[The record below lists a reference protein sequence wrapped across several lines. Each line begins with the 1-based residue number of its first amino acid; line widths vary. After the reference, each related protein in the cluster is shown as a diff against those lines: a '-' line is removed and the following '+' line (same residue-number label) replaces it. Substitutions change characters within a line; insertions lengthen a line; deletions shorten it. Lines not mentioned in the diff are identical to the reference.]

1 MKYLAAYALLA
12 LSGKKDISNI
22 WFIQK
27 QLTSSP
33 SSETSDLMSLTK
45 MSIDALTASR
55 ENPFTNLSPMDK
67 RKSDLALALEPLLP
81 HQPKKTKKTK
91 NNKRRKKRKSKLLLL
106 PQKKK
111 NLRRT

>member
-22 WFIQK
+22 WLIQK

-67 RKSDLALALEPLLP
+67 RKSDLALA
-81 HQPKKTKKTK
+81 HVDVNYDVIKHVCI
-91 NNKRRKKRKSKLLLL
+91 
-106 PQKKK
+106 
-111 NLRRT
+111 